1 MREERAIEVCDA
13 EVEEIMLL
21 CLDLPSNIEPM
32 AESGS
37 SVAEDWEVR
46 SLLRL
51 TRAEDRAVGVMVLL
65 DILEARLGRRV
76 EASLGDKLIGRLS
89 LPLALMASAV
99 VLSSKSWWKYAPH
112 RSASMEEFTG
122 IRSPV
127 RAMMSISAISE
138 YFVAKCPRFA
148 ADDRPGRIDS
158 TDVRLLASDSARD
171 TVTGADRG
179 GG

>member
-13 EVEEIMLL
+13 EAEVIMLL

-32 AESGS
+32 AESGR

-46 SLLRL
+46 SLFILA
-51 TRAEDRAVGVMVLL
+51 RAEDRAVGVIVLL

-89 LPLALMASAV
+89 LPLAMMAAAV
-99 VLSSKSWWKYAPH
+99 VLSSSNWWKYDPH
-112 RSASMEEFTG
+112 RSASMAEFTG

-127 RAMMSISAISE
+127 KAIMSMSAISE

-148 ADDRPGRIDS
+148 ADDKPGRIDS
-158 TDVRLLASDSARD
+158 IEVRLLASDSARD
-171 TVTGADRG
+171 TVTGANRG